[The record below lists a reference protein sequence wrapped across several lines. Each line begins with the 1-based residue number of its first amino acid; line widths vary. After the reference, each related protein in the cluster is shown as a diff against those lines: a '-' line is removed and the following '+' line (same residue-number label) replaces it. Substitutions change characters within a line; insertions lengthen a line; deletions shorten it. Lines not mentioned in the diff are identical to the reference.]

1 MGPLLPKLSE
11 IITNIASLHYF
22 VFDDLKLALIRAGRR
37 SKLVAYLLHRI
48 LSRSVCFSKQQ
59 MKKSHLP
66 SSPFKPNQRPITSPI
81 IRSAKPSANGQGR
94 LSVFQTSQA
103 ITQGQLVSR
112 VPLSAS
118 ARHSDSVSFQVSPQ
132 NSGYINSSAMDNFGP
147 APDICYERSSHS
159 YYTLEPIVLFLVI
172 YFRFFVHHSNN
183 SSNRISSSI
192 FRTSAAKAEN
202 KFFVVKPTYY
212 ISEHMEAFNIY
223 IYICICMSFILIYA
237 ILFADV

>member
-1 MGPLLPKLSE
+1 MARPWGGSPYFERTSPSSETTSCRSTVFIINRLQYTLSPAGVRSLSVRSRQR
-11 IITNIASLHYF
+11 INTQQTITSAIYHSP
-22 VFDDLKLALIRAGRR
+22 
-37 SKLVAYLLHRI
+37 
-48 LSRSVCFSKQQ
+48 Q

-147 APDICYERSSHS
+147 APDICYERSN
-159 YYTLEPIVLFLVI
+159 
-172 YFRFFVHHSNN
+172 FR
-183 SSNRISSSI
+183 
-192 FRTSAAKAEN
+192 
-202 KFFVVKPTYY
+202 
-212 ISEHMEAFNIY
+212 
-223 IYICICMSFILIYA
+223 LQ
-237 ILFADV
+237 